1 MNSKFKSESEL
12 VDIFVTQYE
21 KKYSGIFVKELPV
34 RYGNIDVVRI
44 KNSNLPFSIDQIEV
58 LSRPS
63 AALLFT
69 KIKNERPISI
79 ASIEKNVGLSKTTIT
94 QTLTSLLNTGLI
106 DKTESGCFFRKTKF
120 VFPKTM
126 VVGYEAKLTDFNK
139 AFYQAKGNKEYVDY
153 SYLVFP
159 IDIARRLVER
169 KKLLLEQ
176 NGIGMIGV
184 SRTKTITLLKAT
196 KTSKMKDN
204 IRLLGLVK
212 ANHMLNELVYN

>member
-1 MNSKFKSESEL
+1 MNEKFKSESDL
-12 VDIFVTQYE
+12 VDSFIIQYE
-21 KKYSGIFVKELPV
+21 KKYSGIFVKELPI

-44 KNSNLPFSIDQIEV
+44 KNSALPFSMEQIDI

-63 AALLFT
+63 AALIFT
-69 KIKNERPISI
+69 KIKNERPISRN
-79 ASIEKNVGLSKTTIT
+79 SIEKNVGLSGSTIA
-94 QTLTSLLNTGLI
+94 QTLSMLLSTGLI
-106 DKTESGCFFRKTKF
+106 EKTDNGCFFRKTKF

-159 IDIARRLVER
+159 LDIARRLVER
-169 KKLLLEQ
+169 KRELLEH
-176 NGIGMIGV
+176 NGIGLIGV
-184 SRTKTITLLKAT
+184 SETRTFTLLRAT
-196 KTSKMKDN
+196 KTGKMKDS

-212 ANHMLNELVYN
+212 ANQMIN